1 MCRNIECEG
10 VNMTINFAT
19 MAKIAKKNPKTY
31 SIADIYNNKGW
42 KNVIRNVQETNGR
55 FTSRIQT
62 FDEHGKLYGTSKRID
77 EHYTIY
83 SEPNENRLCLQYF
96 VPTKEPK
103 APYLDCFDA
112 EFVNTTAKNLADVR
126 AFYKLHA
133 DKMK

>member
-31 SIADIYNNKGW
+31 TIENLYSKKGW
-42 KNVIRNVQETNGR
+42 KSVIRNVQETNGR

-103 APYLDCFDA
+103 APYLDCFD
-112 EFVNTTAKNLADVR
+112 EKFVNTTAKNLADVR

>member
-1 MCRNIECEG
+1 MKG
-10 VNMTINFAT
+10 VNMTINFPT
-19 MAKIAKKNPKTY
+19 MAKIANNNPKTY
-31 SIADIYNNKGW
+31 EIVDVYGKKGW
-42 KNVIRNVQETNGR
+42 KNVIRNVQEKSGR

-77 EHYTIY
+77 ERYTIY
-83 SEPNENRLCLQYF
+83 SEPNQNRLCLQYF

-103 APYLDCFDA
+103 APYLDCYDA
-112 EFVNTTAKNLADVR
+112 EFVNTTANNLADVR

>member
-1 MCRNIECEG
+1 MCRNVEYEG

-19 MAKIAKKNPKTY
+19 MAKIAQKNPKTY
-31 SIADIYNNKGW
+31 TIENLYSKKGW
-42 KNVIRNVQETNGR
+42 KSVIRNVQETNGR

-77 EHYTIY
+77 ERYTIY
-83 SEPNENRLCLQYF
+83 SVPNENRLCLQYF

>member
-1 MCRNIECEG
+1 
-10 VNMTINFAT
+10 MTINFAT

-31 SIADIYNNKGW
+31 SIADIYSKKGW

-62 FDEHGKLYGTSKRID
+62 FDEHGKLCGTAKRID
-77 EHYTIY
+77 ERYTIY

-96 VPTKEPK
+96 VPKKDPK
-103 APYLDCFDA
+103 PPYLDCFD
-112 EFVNTTAKNLADVR
+112 EKFVKTTTNNLADVR